1 MFWRGGE
8 KRDAGSAFFYYLCAA
23 SCFITRKTEI
33 NMKRVILALLLLL
46 PLTVTAQTKDDDM
59 QKYLAGAVPVNAE
72 GFVYFEK
79 TFDVP
84 GKSRTELFSA
94 LKNYVEKE
102 VVGGPDHLEKSRIT
116 EADSATGTLAAS
128 IEEWLYFAKRAWV
141 THRTIFYYQ
150 LVYEVE
156 DGRFTVSLRN
166 LRYHYVENDTPGVE
180 NLYRAEEWITDDEAL
195 NKQKTKLTRI
205 AGKFRRFTIDRKDA
219 LFQGA
224 ARAVGL
230 Q

>member
-1 MFWRGGE
+1 
-8 KRDAGSAFFYYLCAA
+8 
-23 SCFITRKTEI
+23 
-33 NMKRVILALLLLL
+33 MKKIILALLLLL
-46 PLTVTAQTKDDDM
+46 PLTAAAQTKDDDM

-84 GKSRTELFSA
+84 GKSRAELYSA

-116 EADSATGTLAAS
+116 EADSASGTLAAS

-150 LVYEVE
+150 LVCQVE

-180 NLYRAEEWITDDEAL
+180 NLYHAEDWITDEEAL

-230 Q
+230 E

>member
-1 MFWRGGE
+1 MRFLPGNNSPCGRQKEKCTARRGEACVQSVWERPG
-8 KRDAGSAFFYYLCAA
+8 KTGYAFDVF
-23 SCFITRKTEI
+23 
-33 NMKRVILALLLLL
+33 LL
-46 PLTVTAQTKDDDM
+46 PLRGKLPYHTKNRD
-59 QKYLAGAVPVNAE
+59 QHEKNHFSAVAPFAA
-72 GFVYFEK
+72 
-79 TFDVP
+79 
-84 GKSRTELFSA
+84 LFSA

-116 EADSATGTLAAS
+116 EADSAAGTLAAS

-150 LVYEVE
+150 LVCEVE

-180 NLYRAEEWITDDEAL
+180 NLYRAEDWITDDEAL

-230 Q
+230 E